1 MALSLPPV
9 PSWERE
15 FGISWKKWLIKLRD
29 LLIHG
34 ENVQTPTLLNSW
46 VNYNAAT
53 NAAAGYW
60 KDIQGQVHIRGLV
73 AGGVPSSTSVVFNL
87 PEGYRPPLQEV
98 FASAGNDAF
107 AEIVIQ
113 AGGDVI
119 IQVGSGTWTSLSGI
133 TFKAAQ

>member
-46 VNYNAAT
+46 TNYGST
-53 NAAAGYW
+53 YRSAGYW
-60 KDIQGQVHIRGLV
+60 KDIQGQVHLVGMV
-73 AGGVPSSTSVVFNL
+73 AGGTPGSGSVVFTL
-87 PEGYRPPLQEV
+87 PEGYRPSKDEIFV
-98 FASAGNDAF
+98 SVGNAAF
-107 AEIVIQ
+107 AEIIVRSS
-113 AGGDVI
+113 GNVI
-119 IQVGSGTWTSLSGI
+119 IVVGSGTWTSLSGI

>member
-15 FGISWKKWLIKLRD
+15 FGISWKKWFVKLRD

-46 VNYNAAT
+46 VNYGST
-53 NAAAGYW
+53 YRTAGYW
-60 KDIQGQVHIRGLV
+60 KDIQGQVHLVGMV
-73 AGGVPSSTSVVFNL
+73 AGGTPGAGSIVFTL
-87 PEGYRPPLQEV
+87 PEGYRPDKDEIFV
-98 FASAGNDAF
+98 SVGNAAF
-107 AEIVIQ
+107 AQIIIRTS
-113 AGGDVI
+113 GMVI
-119 IQVGSGTWTSLSGI
+119 IYIGSGTWTSLSGI